1 MNKSENIQKDVQYML
16 IIDDF
21 CPVPEVFYARI
32 LHQVEEITHVM
43 RSSKSYTLERLCGEE
58 FWSTLSPAERKTA
71 GRCMKIIVK
80 RKQLPL
86 IPDPDRCQ
94 HEYPKRY
101 CLK

>member
-21 CPVPEVFYARI
+21 CPVPEVFYNRVMNR
-32 LHQVEEITHVM
+32 VEVIIDGMEPSV
-43 RSSKSYTLERLCGEE
+43 SYTLERLCGEE

-71 GRCMKIIVK
+71 GRCMADIVMK
-80 RKQLPL
+80 KLLPL
-86 IPDPDRCQ
+86 VSDPNRCQ